1 MLLGTPAP
9 PGAEPAVNLVAFLR
23 RRLLQMMPVLLGI
36 SLITFYM
43 IHLIPGD
50 PARNML
56 GPRATPER
64 VAELRRVLGLN
75 RPLPI
80 QYGYFLS
87 GVVRGDLG
95 ESLYYRQAVRPLV
108 FERLPATIFLVAY
121 SALLAL
127 VISVPLG
134 IFAAVRR
141 HTWVDQVIRAIFL
154 VTLAMPA
161 FWLGILFIL
170 FLGLRLDLFPIGGYG
185 DTFLDRLY
193 HLFLPS
199 LTLALSLSPL
209 LIRSLRTSMIGNL
222 GAQYV
227 TTARAKGLRER
238 SIITAHLLRPS
249 LISTVTILG
258 VNLGFLIGSTVIIET
273 VFAIPGLG
281 FMMISS
287 IQSRDYPVIQAV
299 TMVLAVLVIV
309 INVLTDLAYAMLD
322 PRVSYD

>member
-1 MLLGTPAP
+1 MNLL
-9 PGAEPAVNLVAFLR
+9 VFLR
-23 RRLLQMMPVLLGI
+23 RRLIQTVPVLFGI
-36 SLITFYM
+36 SLITFFM

-64 VAELRRVLGLN
+64 VAELRQSLGLD
-75 RPLPI
+75 RPLGI
-80 QYGYFLS
+80 QYGRFLA
-87 GVVRGDLG
+87 GVARGDLG

-108 FERLPATIFLVAY
+108 FERLPATVFLILY

-127 VISVPLG
+127 LISLPLG
-134 IFAAVRR
+134 VLAAVRR
-141 HTWVDQVIRAIFL
+141 NTWVDQVIRAIFL

-170 FLGLRLDLFPIGGYG
+170 VLGLRLDLFPIGGYG
-185 DTFLDRLY
+185 ETFLDRLY

-199 LTLALSLSPL
+199 LTIALSLSPL

-222 GAQYV
+222 RAQYV

-238 SIITAHLLRPS
+238 AIIMAHLLRPS
-249 LISTVTILG
+249 MISTVTILG
-258 VNLGFLIGSTVIIET
+258 VNLGFLVGSTVIIET

-281 FMMISS
+281 FMMVSS

-299 TMVLAVLVIV
+299 TMVLAVLVILV
-309 INVLTDLAYAMLD
+309 NLLTDLAYAVLD

>member
-1 MLLGTPAP
+1 MNLL
-9 PGAEPAVNLVAFLR
+9 AFLR
-23 RRLLQMMPVLLGI
+23 RRVIQTVPVLIGI
-36 SLITFYM
+36 SFITFFM

-64 VAELRRVLGLN
+64 VAELRRALGLD
-75 RPLPI
+75 RPLGV
-80 QYGYFLS
+80 QYGYFIA

-108 FERLPATIFLVAY
+108 FERLPATVFLITY

-127 VISVPLG
+127 VISLPLG
-134 IFAAVRR
+134 ILAAVRR
-141 HTWVDQVIRAIFL
+141 NTWVDQAIRAIFL

-185 DTFLDRLY
+185 ESFPDRLY

-199 LTLALSLSPL
+199 LTIALSLSPL

-222 GAQYV
+222 RAQYV

-238 SIITAHLLRPS
+238 SIVIAHLLRPS
-249 LISTVTILG
+249 MISTVTILG

-273 VFAIPGLG
+273 VFAIPGIG
-281 FMMISS
+281 FMMVSS

-299 TMVLAVLVIV
+299 TMVLAVLVILV
-309 INVLTDLAYAMLD
+309 NLLTDLAYAALD

>member
-1 MLLGTPAP
+1 MNLL
-9 PGAEPAVNLVAFLR
+9 VFLR
-23 RRLLQMMPVLLGI
+23 RRLIQTVPVLLGI
-36 SLITFYM
+36 SLITFFM

-64 VAELRRVLGLN
+64 IAELRQSLGLD
-75 RPLPI
+75 RPLGI
-80 QYGYFLS
+80 QYGRFLA
-87 GVVRGDLG
+87 GVAHGDLG

-108 FERLPATIFLVAY
+108 FERLPATVFLILY

-127 VISVPLG
+127 IISLPLG
-134 IFAAVRR
+134 VLAAVRR
-141 HTWVDQVIRAIFL
+141 NTWVDQVIRAIFL

-185 DTFLDRLY
+185 ETFLDRLY

-199 LTLALSLSPL
+199 LTIALSLSPL

-222 GAQYV
+222 RAQYV

-238 SIITAHLLRPS
+238 SIIMAHLLRPS
-249 LISTVTILG
+249 MISTVTILG
-258 VNLGFLIGSTVIIET
+258 VNLGFLVGSTVIIET

-281 FMMISS
+281 FMMVSS

-299 TMVLAVLVIV
+299 TMVLAVLVILV
-309 INVLTDLAYAMLD
+309 NLLTDLAYAVLD